1 MIRILSIAVEDIRW
15 YIQFQLIFWFSEK
28 KLRIEHSCRTQHV
41 YKGQDDNVVDPTFG
55 RGMHTVHKD
64 QTSIGT
70 RISQAR
76 QGLISV
82 LPAAELATSL
92 NVSKELDLALAA
104 SPESSFMHA
113 PLLIFLVYGVSE
125 SQTTI

>member
-1 MIRILSIAVEDIRW
+1 M
-15 YIQFQLIFWFSEK
+15 
-28 KLRIEHSCRTQHV
+28 
-41 YKGQDDNVVDPTFG
+41 YKRQDDNVLDPTFG

-82 LPAAELATSL
+82 LPAAELDTYLS
-92 NVSKELDLALAA
+92 VSKVPDPALAA
-104 SPESSFMHA
+104 LPESSFMHA
-113 PLLIFLVYGVSE
+113 PLLIFLVYGITEKPDDNLDFKVVYPE
-125 SQTTI
+125 ER

>member
-1 MIRILSIAVEDIRW
+1 MVCSISIDLL
-15 YIQFQLIFWFSEK
+15 FQDER
-28 KLRIEHSCRTQHV
+28 LRGGHNGRAQHV
-41 YKGQDDNVVDPTFG
+41 YKRQDDNALDPTFG
-55 RGMHTVHKD
+55 RGMHAVHKD

-82 LPAAELATSL
+82 LPAAELDTSL
-92 NVSKELDLALAA
+92 SVSKVPDLALAA

-113 PLLIFLVYGVSE
+113 PLLIFLV
-125 SQTTI
+125 